1 MMGMKR
7 FENKSAFVTGAGGYI
22 GGTTAR
28 MLAAEGAKVA
38 VCDITEEA
46 CAPTVRAIAEA
57 GGKAIAVPAD
67 VTDSSAVDVAVG
79 KTVEAFGG
87 LDIMVH
93 VAGGSART
101 ECKCLADQ
109 SDEVIRRIIGV
120 NLFGGIWASRAAAR
134 IMRSQGRERGG
145 RIVNVSSVVALN
157 GLRGC
162 VDYAASKGGIIA
174 MTRALAKEMGEYGV
188 TVNSVAPGIVQRPG
202 QETGEITNGYAC
214 GTNFLGRKCTA
225 DDIAETILFLCSDAA
240 RFVTG
245 QTWVVDGG
253 RGLAMKGSD

>member
-1 MMGMKR
+1 MKR
-7 FENKSAFVTGAGGYI
+7 FDNKVAFITGAGGYI

-38 VCDITEEA
+38 VCDITDEA
-46 CAPTVRAIAEA
+46 CARTVQAIQKAGGTAIAA
-57 GGKAIAVPAD
+57 PAN
-67 VTDSSAVDVAVG
+67 VTDSACVEAAVQ

-93 VAGGSART
+93 VAGGSAR
-101 ECKCLADQ
+101 ERQKCLVDQ
-109 SDEVIRRIIGV
+109 SDEVILSVLGA
-120 NLFGGIWASRAAAR
+120 NLLGALWASRAAAR
-134 IMRSQGRERGG
+134 IMRDQGRGG
-145 RIVNVSSVVALN
+145 RIINISSIVALN
-157 GLRGC
+157 GLRCC

-188 TVNSVAPGIVQRPG
+188 TVNSVAPGVVQRPG
-202 QETGEITNGYAC
+202 TGADNSDYALK
-214 GTNFLGRKCTA
+214 TNFLGKKCEAT
-225 DDIAETILFLCSDAA
+225 DIAETILFLCSDAA

>member
-1 MMGMKR
+1 MKR
-7 FENKSAFVTGAGGYI
+7 FENKAAFLTGAGGYI

-28 MLAAEGAKVA
+28 MLAAEGCKVA

-46 CAPTVRAIAEA
+46 CTRTVQAIQEA
-57 GGKAIAVPAD
+57 GGTAIATPAD
-67 VTDSSAVDVAVG
+67 VTDSASVDAAVQ

-93 VAGGSART
+93 VAGGSARADI
-101 ECKCLADQ
+101 KRLVDQ
-109 SDEVIRRIIGV
+109 SDEVILRVLRV
-120 NLFGGIWASRAAAR
+120 NLLGAFWASRAAAR
-134 IMRSQGRERGG
+134 IMRDQRRGG
-145 RIVNVSSVVALN
+145 RIINISSLVAFN
-157 GLRGC
+157 GLKGC

-174 MTRALAKEMGEYGV
+174 MTRALAKEMGEFGV
-188 TVNSVAPGIVQRPG
+188 TVNSVAPGVVQRPG
-202 QETGEITNGYAC
+202 TGADDSDYALK
-214 GTNFLGRKCTA
+214 TNFLGKKCEAT
-225 DDIAETILFLCSDAA
+225 DIAETILFLCSDAA